1 MLMTDLLA
9 SIDQAVASNL
19 APVQEAN
26 SLGVDLPRLPKI
38 MVVDDDELNTA
49 VVTECLHLGGYDEVT
64 CTNDPIQALSIAIR
78 ERPDAVLLDLHM
90 PRLSGFDVL
99 RQLRADPSTART
111 PVVILTSS
119 TDEQE
124 KLQALQL
131 GATDFLPKPFHSG
144 ELLARLRNIL
154 MAKAYQ
160 DQCQLQSQRL
170 EDAVKLRTAELEASR
185 LEVIHCLARAAEFRD
200 DNTGNHVI
208 RVGRYARIVGAGLGL
223 DDQFLAV
230 LEQAAKL
237 HDIGKIGIPDAI
249 LLKPSDLTL
258 SEFEAMQR
266 HANFG
271 KRIIEGMQTK
281 ECPQLRLHTELG
293 AKILD
298 VGKSPILTMAMRIA
312 LTHHERWDGTG
323 YPLGLAGNDIPLEG
337 RITAVADVFDAL
349 STKRPYK
356 PALPL
361 DQCFDMMSD
370 ARGTHFDPLVLDAF
384 FAKRDDIVQVQIAN
398 ADIG

>member
-1 MLMTDLLA
+1 
-9 SIDQAVASNL
+9 
-19 APVQEAN
+19 
-26 SLGVDLPRLPKI
+26 
-38 MVVDDDELNTA
+38 
-49 VVTECLHLGGYDEVT
+49 
-64 CTNDPIQALSIAIR
+64 
-78 ERPDAVLLDLHM
+78 
-90 PRLSGFDVL
+90 
-99 RQLRADPSTART
+99 
-111 PVVILTSS
+111 
-119 TDEQE
+119 
-124 KLQALQL
+124 
-131 GATDFLPKPFHSG
+131 
-144 ELLARLRNIL
+144 